1 MEQSYMVGKMAD
13 CSLTLVDAW
22 AARSQS
28 TRSKE
33 MEDFLITSLPDK
45 KMAELPL

>member
-1 MEQSYMVGKMAD
+1 MVGKMAD
-13 CSLTLVDAW
+13 CSLTLLNAW
-22 AARSQS
+22 AARRQS
-28 TRSKE
+28 TRPNK